1 MAKIIFSY
9 HVNKA
14 FVEGGTNMGERKV
27 ITLEIDS
34 DLKDQNS
41 VMNEA
46 KSKISSLNKFPQE
59 DIKITG
65 MMSIG

>member
-9 HVNKA
+9 YVNKA
-14 FVEGGTNMGERKV
+14 FIQGEINMDESKV

-34 DLKDQNS
+34 DLKNQAS

-46 KSKISSLNKFPQE
+46 KSKISSLSKLPQE
-59 DIKITG
+59 VIKITG
-65 MMSIG
+65 MMSIS